1 MAELSD
7 KFNPE
12 LCEELTGYTFR
23 DVIAMYKDYERMAKE
38 LEAIQNIGE
47 YQRGWIQGRKDTVRA
62 HGIKEERIQKAT
74 QEELEEPQK

>member
-47 YQRGWIQGRKDTVRA
+47 YNRGWEQGRSDTMRA
-62 HGIKEERIQKAT
+62 YGIKEEHHDKRR
-74 QEELEEPQK
+74 

>member
-23 DVIAMYKDYERMAKE
+23 DVIAMYEDYERMAKE

-47 YQRGWIQGRKDTVRA
+47 CVRGWLQGKKDTMQA
-62 HGIKEERIQKAT
+62 YGIKEA
-74 QEELEEPQK
+74 